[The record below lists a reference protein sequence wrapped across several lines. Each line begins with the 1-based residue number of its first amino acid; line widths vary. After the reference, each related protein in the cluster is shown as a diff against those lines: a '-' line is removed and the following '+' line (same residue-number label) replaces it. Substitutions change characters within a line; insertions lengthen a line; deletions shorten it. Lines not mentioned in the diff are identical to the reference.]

1 MKSVHAKVNISSCV
15 QHKILGL
22 SPPPPQKKVLLLIG
36 TPEDERIVETFEETP
51 YYLMARKE
59 DQALMDQID
68 EAMDERQHLQAH
80 LPQTAAGCRPADL
93 IPPQSMI
100 RLPAPAD
107 SKSLPMQGS
116 TPFAQGGFL
125 FF

>member
-22 SPPPPQKKVLLLIG
+22 SPPPPKKKVLLLIG

-80 LPQTAAGCRPADL
+80 LPQTAAGCRPAD
-93 IPPQSMI
+93 
-100 RLPAPAD
+100 